1 MNIAEIRK
9 KYPEYNDMSDGA
21 LMHGFY
27 KKSYSD
33 MPMGQ
38 FADQV
43 GLSSEGFKEMIA
55 VAKKSGVTP
64 TSSSSIENCLG
75 NDVITGYSQQDQS
88 FVNPDMETMG
98 MKEGLLSS
106 AAQGIT
112 MGWSDEITGH
122 MGAIAESLG
131 GSELSYDDLYTRMKE
146 FEENRLE
153 DFRKTNPKSA
163 FAAEVGGAIA
173 TSVAATPAMALLK
186 TPKFL
191 MDLSAGMKAF
201 ITSGGVGAIYGA
213 GAADEGE
220 RGRDAIKVGTLSAF
234 GGFLLQK
241 PIGFVSSKYDKLVA
255 KTNQSPTIQNL
266 KELKNT
272 AYTKAKELGIKFEG
286 AAIEKFRKEG
296 LDSLDESYDPILNKY
311 AASAKKWFE
320 DTLDDAYIEGISFE
334 KLDLLQRQLWAK
346 LKESGKQ
353 EVKIYPFINA
363 VNNLIKSHPDTSAT
377 AMAAKSANS
386 IYNKAKEV
394 DWQFTKVL
402 NNKELTGDI
411 GKKYKMAVR
420 NILNNKNLRNN
431 FNDVDIKTMESFLK
445 GNISDKMLG
454 AVGKLSPT
462 NGGVIAM
469 LQLGAVAYNPAI
481 AIASAVAYAS
491 KSSFNKRAT
500 KGAERLLNYMKQFT
514 PKETVN
520 TVVPGTA
527 AAGSNQA
534 LEQIQQ

>member
-43 GLSSEGFKEMIA
+43 GLSSEGFNEMIA
-55 VAKKSGVTP
+55 LAKKSGVTP
-64 TSSSSIENCLG
+64 TSSSSIENG
-75 NDVITGYSQQDQS
+75 PNNDVITGFNLQDQS

-311 AASAKKWFE
+311 AASSKKLFE

-514 PKETVN
+514 PKDTVN

>member
-43 GLSSEGFKEMIA
+43 GLSSEGFNEMIA
-55 VAKKSGVTP
+55 LAKKSGVTP
-64 TSSSSIENCLG
+64 TSSSSIENG
-75 NDVITGYSQQDQS
+75 PNNDVITGFNLQDQS

-311 AASAKKWFE
+311 AASSKKLFE